1 MPDTIRI
8 DRDDRGVA
16 TLWLTRAEKHN
27 ALSRP
32 MMDELTRAA
41 ADLGADPAVRV
52 VILAADGGSF
62 CAGGDLGWMRE
73 QMAADDAT
81 RREGARALAGMLS
94 ALNLL
99 PKPLIAR
106 VQGNAFGGGV
116 GMMAVSDI
124 VVAADTARFGLT
136 EVRLGLIPATI
147 GPYVLARMGE
157 PAARRVFFLAR
168 LFDAGEAVDLN
179 LVSRRVAAADL
190 GLERLDLVPAVEE
203 AQVVPHRAAHLGAHV
218 DEEAHQLGGVR
229 LRPRIA
235 VQVEPSPLGEMI
247 GRRED
252 RLHRRA
258 DPAGSALAG
267 LHDPRGL
274 CARLRGHEP
283 RVPRARRQS
292 VRYTRA
298 RRRPL
303 GHRAQLLLHERP
315 AHAERARDLALAL
328 SRGHPPRDLGA
339 SCGP

>member
-16 TLWLTRAEKHN
+16 TLWLARAEKHN

-41 ADLGADPAVRV
+41 ADLGADASVRV
-52 VILAADGGSF
+52 VVLAADGASF

-157 PAARRVFFLAR
+157 PAARRVFFSAR

-179 LVSRRVAAADL
+179 LVSRQVAAADL
-190 GLERLDLVPAVEE
+190 DAAVEAE
-203 AQVVPHRAAHLGAHV
+203 VAPFLQAAPGAVAAAKAQCRALG
-218 DEEAHQLGGVR
+218 
-229 LRPRIA
+229 PRIDAA
-235 VQVEPSPLGEMI
+235 VIEDSI
-247 GRRED
+247 D
-252 RLHRRA
+252 RLVAVWQGAEAPEGISAFFEKRK
-258 DPAGSALAG
+258 PAW
-267 LHDPRGL
+267 
-274 CARLRGHEP
+274 
-283 RVPRARRQS
+283 QS
-292 VRYTRA
+292 
-298 RRRPL
+298 
-303 GHRAQLLLHERP
+303 
-315 AHAERARDLALAL
+315 
-328 SRGHPPRDLGA
+328 
-339 SCGP
+339 

>member
-41 ADLGADPAVRV
+41 ADLGADPSVRV

-157 PAARRVFFLAR
+157 PAARRVFFSAR

-190 GLERLDLVPAVEE
+190 DAAVEAE
-203 AQVVPHRAAHLGAHV
+203 VAPFLQAAPGAVAAAKAQCRALG
-218 DEEAHQLGGVR
+218 
-229 LRPRIA
+229 PRIDQA
-235 VQVEPSPLGEMI
+235 VIEDSI
-247 GRRED
+247 D
-252 RLHRRA
+252 RLVAVWEGDEAPEGIAAFFDKRK
-258 DPAGSALAG
+258 
-267 LHDPRGL
+267 PRWQ
-274 CARLRGHEP
+274 
-283 RVPRARRQS
+283 V
-292 VRYTRA
+292 
-298 RRRPL
+298 
-303 GHRAQLLLHERP
+303 
-315 AHAERARDLALAL
+315 
-328 SRGHPPRDLGA
+328 
-339 SCGP
+339 

>member
-16 TLWLTRAEKHN
+16 TLWLARAEKHN

-41 ADLGADPAVRV
+41 ADLGADASVRV
-52 VILAADGGSF
+52 VVLAADGASF

-157 PAARRVFFLAR
+157 PAARRVFFSAR

-190 GLERLDLVPAVEE
+190 DAAVEAE
-203 AQVVPHRAAHLGAHV
+203 VAPFLQAAPGAVAAAKAQCRALG
-218 DEEAHQLGGVR
+218 
-229 LRPRIA
+229 PRIDAA
-235 VQVEPSPLGEMI
+235 VIEDSI
-247 GRRED
+247 D
-252 RLHRRA
+252 RLVAVWQGAEAPEGISAFFEKRK
-258 DPAGSALAG
+258 PAW
-267 LHDPRGL
+267 
-274 CARLRGHEP
+274 
-283 RVPRARRQS
+283 QS
-292 VRYTRA
+292 
-298 RRRPL
+298 
-303 GHRAQLLLHERP
+303 
-315 AHAERARDLALAL
+315 
-328 SRGHPPRDLGA
+328 
-339 SCGP
+339 